1 MQEEKQGGDEFT
13 AEEQAFFETGG
24 EAEIPAEQP
33 VQEDVKEP
41 SEPVAE
47 EQEAGEEGQ
56 ERDEKGRFVPHGA
69 FHAERERRKEI
80 EGRLNDVL
88 QKQAVLEERWKSL
101 QKPTEE
107 AKEDSDPEPDP
118 NKDIFAHNAWL
129 KRQFERERQANEEW
143 RQGQQKTQEQQRQ
156 DTQIATSW
164 VQSVQKFQQSEPS
177 FPQAAQYLVDMR
189 SQQLAAFGYNEAQI
203 NEAINTEVKNATAW
217 AMQQGKSPAEVVFEY
232 AKASGFKSQAQEQQ
246 QQTGELPEQLKK
258 VERAQQSARTIASG
272 GGKAGTDPES
282 PEAIASMSQAEFETW
297 YANPENA
304 RRFARMM
311 GA

>member
-33 VQEDVKEP
+33 QIEEAA
-41 SEPVAE
+41 EPVAE
-47 EQEAGEEGQ
+47 EQETGEEGQ

-88 QKQAVLEERWKSL
+88 QKQAVLEERWKSI
-101 QKPTEE
+101 QKPTDE
-107 AKEDSDPEPDP
+107 AKADEDPEPDP

-164 VQSVQKFQQSEPS
+164 AQSVQKFQQEQPA

-189 SQQLAAFGYNEAQI
+189 SQQLAAFGYSEAQI

-217 AMQQGKSPAEVVFEY
+217 AMQQGKSPAEVVFAY
-232 AKASGFKSQAQEQQ
+232 AQASGFKPQEKTQEPAK
-246 QQTGELPEQLKK
+246 TTDLPDQLKK
-258 VERAQQSARTIASG
+258 VELAQRSARTIASG
-272 GGKAGTDPES
+272 GGKTNADPES
-282 PEAIASMSQAEFETW
+282 PEAIASMSQAEFEAW
-297 YANPENA
+297 YSKPENA
-304 RRFARMM
+304 RRFNSMM